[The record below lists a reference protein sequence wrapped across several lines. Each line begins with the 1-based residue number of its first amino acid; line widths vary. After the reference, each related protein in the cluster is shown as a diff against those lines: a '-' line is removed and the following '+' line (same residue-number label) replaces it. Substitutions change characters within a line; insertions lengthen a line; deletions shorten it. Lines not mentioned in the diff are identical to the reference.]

1 MKVKSNDIVASGN
14 WCNTSGIVYGT
25 NVCFRCG
32 KKMQEY
38 QRYRV
43 AVYVADQ
50 LRLYG
55 ATFERSYRIYHLRCP
70 DA

>member
-1 MKVKSNDIVASGN
+1 MKVNNITASGT
-14 WCNTSGIVYGT
+14 WCDSSGIVYGT
-25 NVCFRCG
+25 NVCFRCR

-43 AVYVADQ
+43 GVYLADQ
-50 LRLYG
+50 LRLYRPRL
-55 ATFERSYRIYHLRCP
+55 ERSYRIYHLRCP